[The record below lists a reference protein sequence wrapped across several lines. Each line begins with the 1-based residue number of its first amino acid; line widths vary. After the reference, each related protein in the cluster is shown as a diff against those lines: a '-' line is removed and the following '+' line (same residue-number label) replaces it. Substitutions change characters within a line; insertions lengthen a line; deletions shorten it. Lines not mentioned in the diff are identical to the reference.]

1 MRLRVINLVDSVAP
15 VNFGIWNAAIAT
27 AEALQAN
34 HEIHSELWYPEM
46 EGFDP
51 TVVKGAKVRTLPDTK
66 IKTLKAILPEL
77 NPATDLIVS
86 HGCWRYPTQWGNFL
100 KKKGFHWVYTPH
112 GMLEPWSMAH
122 KAFKK
127 RIYFALIEAPMARR
141 ADGIRAVGSPE
152 KVNLGRFFKN
162 VVLIP
167 NGYTAPPS
175 KAPKPEKPLRFLYLS
190 RFHAKKRP
198 FQLAQAWAQGS
209 LANHPAVELVMAGP
223 DEGEVAQIAQ
233 IFSSKDVRNAQVS
246 GPVFGQDKSDLL
258 GSSHFF
264 VLPSLSEGFPTSVVE
279 GMGEGLIP
287 LISEGCN
294 FPESFQAGLSIDTG
308 TEPDTILKALETALG
323 MPEAE
328 REFLSNRCRKF
339 SVTNYSI
346 EAVARHLAF
355 WYASILKIQS

>member
-1 MRLRVINLVDSVAP
+1 MSSIQE
-15 VNFGIWNAAIAT
+15 VNFGIWNAAIST
-27 AEALQAN
+27 AEALKAN
-34 HEIHSELWYPEM
+34 HDIHSELWYPAL

-51 TVVKGAKVRTLPDTK
+51 SVINGAEVRALPDRS
-66 IKTLKAILPEL
+66 IKTLNALLGQL

-86 HGCWRYPTQWGNFL
+86 HGCWRHPSRWGNHL

-127 RIYFALIEAPMARR
+127 KVYFSLIEAPTARR

-152 KVNLGRFFKN
+152 RDNLHRFFRN
-162 VVLIP
+162 VILIP
-167 NGYTAPPS
+167 NGYTAPPARVS
-175 KAPKPEKPLRFLYLS
+175 KPDSPVRFLYLS

-198 FQLAQAWAQGS
+198 FQLAQAWAQSS
-209 LANHPAVELVMAGP
+209 LANNPAYELVMAGP
-223 DEGEVAQIAQ
+223 DEGEVALIGQ
-233 IFSSKDVRNAQVS
+233 IFKEKGIRNAHVS
-246 GPVFGQDKSDLL
+246 GPVFGQEKSDLL
-258 GSSHFF
+258 ASSHFF

-308 TEPDTILKALETALG
+308 TEVDTIVKALETAAG
-323 MPEAE
+323 IGPPE

-355 WYASILKIQS
+355 WYASILKLPS